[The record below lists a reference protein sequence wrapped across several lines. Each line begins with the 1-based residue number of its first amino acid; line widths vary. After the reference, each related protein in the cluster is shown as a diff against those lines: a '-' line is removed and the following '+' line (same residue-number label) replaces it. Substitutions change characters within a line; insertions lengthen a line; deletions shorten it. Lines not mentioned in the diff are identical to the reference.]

1 MKKGENV
8 LLVQGL
14 GFLGVLLNLIIYWQK
29 TRTKMLVNKLIANGV
44 WAIHYY
50 LLGAYSATAI
60 AIIGMISTSVFVKVN
75 PKNKKGKIF
84 LAGFIIITTISTVLT
99 WKSPLSL
106 LTMAASILSNIS
118 FFIGV
123 PKHTRRFAIVISLCM
138 GTYGF
143 CNGSIA
149 SVTNESLM
157 IISAVAGIISRDLG
171 EYSGK
176 PAEQINKN

>member
-1 MKKGENV
+1 
-8 LLVQGL
+8 
-14 GFLGVLLNLIIYWQK
+14 
-29 TRTKMLVNKLIANGV
+29 
-44 WAIHYY
+44 
-50 LLGAYSATAI
+50 
-60 AIIGMISTSVFVKVN
+60 MISTSVFVKVN

-84 LAGFIIITTISTVLT
+84 LAGFIIITIISTVLT

-123 PKHTRRFAIVISLCM
+123 PKYTRRFAIVISLCM